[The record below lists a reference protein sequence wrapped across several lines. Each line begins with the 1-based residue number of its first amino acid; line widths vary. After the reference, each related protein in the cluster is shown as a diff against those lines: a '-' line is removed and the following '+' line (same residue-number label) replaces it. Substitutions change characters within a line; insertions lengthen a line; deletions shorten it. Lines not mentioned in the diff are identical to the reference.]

1 MATARSSV
9 NAWPWALVPGQ
20 HPGVMVNGEGAVGM
34 AQDFNLPLDAMAAVL
49 VRRDW
54 QGQPLKLYAVIFAH
68 RSFKMF
74 AEHIVQVVPELA
86 EGMPLSRQATKA
98 DPGSR
103 GGWVN
108 SAL

>member
-1 MATARSSV
+1 
-9 NAWPWALVPGQ
+9 
-20 HPGVMVNGEGAVGM
+20 
-34 AQDFNLPLDAMAAVL
+34 MAAVP
-49 VRRDW
+49 VRGDL
-54 QGQPLKLYAVIFAH
+54 QDQPLKWHTIIFAH

-74 AEHIVQVVPELA
+74 TEHIVQVVPEPA
-86 EGMPLSRQATKA
+86 EGMPLSRHSTKA

>member
-1 MATARSSV
+1 
-9 NAWPWALVPGQ
+9 
-20 HPGVMVNGEGAVGM
+20 
-34 AQDFNLPLDAMAAVL
+34 MAAAP
-49 VRRDW
+49 VRGDW
-54 QGQPLKLYAVIFAH
+54 QSQPLKQYTVTFAH
-68 RSFKMF
+68 RSLKLF
-74 AEHIVQVVPELA
+74 AERIVQVVPEPA